1 MIREFDLQN
10 HLFWPDRKEAF
21 KSPDEILPVPVTANS
36 SGDFIKT
43 PTATRSKAGRNVPRF
58 SGIRKMGIKLRS
70 WGLGINILKSEEEKG
85 NVSNSTGGWD
95 QVEKLGARHKYFEV

>member
-10 HLFWPDRKEAF
+10 HLFWPDRIEAF

-43 PTATRSKAGRNVPRF
+43 PTATRGKAGRNVPRF
-58 SGIRKMGIKLRS
+58 SGIRKMAAPLNFFA
-70 WGLGINILKSEEEKG
+70 LLDLQLTN
-85 NVSNSTGGWD
+85 
-95 QVEKLGARHKYFEV
+95 F